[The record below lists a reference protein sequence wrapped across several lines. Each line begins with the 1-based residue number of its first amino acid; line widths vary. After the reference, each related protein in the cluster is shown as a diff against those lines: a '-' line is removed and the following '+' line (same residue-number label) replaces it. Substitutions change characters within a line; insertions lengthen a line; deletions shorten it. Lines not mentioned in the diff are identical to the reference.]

1 MLYEDEEEISFTSSA
16 FDVVN
21 SWLGGSNDRE
31 DQHEEDEEK
40 MTPSYRKVQ
49 LYRPTNKAS
58 ENGVVSSGAFGNGLN
73 GGGMTAEELEMKKKI
88 LRKPRIIVEEPDENA
103 SDKDDDD
110 EEEDLIKYKKQKL
123 THRATSSSDGAFSDS
138 PFQSKQ
144 KMSAQD
150 ELLAKLRDEAAK
162 RKAKNL
168 KQKKRQQRKK
178 EEQKRVQMLSVS

>member
-110 EEEDLIKYKKQKL
+110 EEDLIKYKKQKL